1 MVARSFVKFD
11 VALRARL
18 LGRLLA
24 SVGPLALKVVGGGV
38 FAKYVRHARSPEIP
52 VSHED
57 AARATSTQVR
67 DLVHYVEQS
76 NLNVV
81 EELSTALALND
92 GTCLCRWHMTC
103 CRNRIRSF
111 LLLEAGPSPGRPPPS
126 ARGFVFGRDDLR
138 LSLTFLLLAPCL
150 HRILSTAFL
159 AIAYPSRGLMRD
171 LGTKRSDALG
181 CARSTD
187 NLVRRLRTG
196 RRLGPRYV
204 DQNLVG
210 LEIPPLIRTYSTR
223 FSRDDFLITAFS
235 GSRRAGSRHRPEYN
249 LPHLTL
255 GPSTNA

>member
-1 MVARSFVKFD
+1 VKVSEQSTVPPHAGEEALPQTLADNIAAREKVSLSAIVARSFVKFD

-52 VSHED
+52 VSYED
-57 AARATSTQVR
+57 AASATSTQVR

-92 GTCLCRWHMTC
+92 RACLCRWHMTC
-103 CRNRIRSF
+103 YRSRIRSF

-138 LSLTFLLLAPCL
+138 LSLTFLLLAPN
-150 HRILSTAFL
+150 T
-159 AIAYPSRGLMRD
+159 
-171 LGTKRSDALG
+171 
-181 CARSTD
+181 
-187 NLVRRLRTG
+187 
-196 RRLGPRYV
+196 
-204 DQNLVG
+204 
-210 LEIPPLIRTYSTR
+210 
-223 FSRDDFLITAFS
+223 
-235 GSRRAGSRHRPEYN
+235 
-249 LPHLTL
+249 
-255 GPSTNA
+255 